1 MKEII
6 HLIVSNKKHITLFQR
21 QKSDFNRKSIQ
32 EDSITSGSLFP
43 LIFFRFIKIH
53 FANLFKVHINWWR
66 FSQLEP
72 RRIARCER
80 NTLFHNFL
88 VFKAETRLNH
98 YFVMAVRAQFEGNNE
113 VGVFAKLTNAYC
125 LVAIGGSENFYRY
138 EMNREFIWI

>member
-1 MKEII
+1 MKEIN
-6 HLIVSNKKHITLFQR
+6 HLIVSKTHTRQETYNSFSTTKIRFQ
-21 QKSDFNRKSIQ
+21 QKINSRRFNYFGIVIS
-32 EDSITSGSLFP
+32 TYF
-43 LIFFRFIKIH
+43 FFRFIKIH

-80 NTLFHNFL
+80 NILFHNFL

-138 EMNREFIWI
+138 E

>member
-1 MKEII
+1 MKEIN
-6 HLIVSNKKHITLFQR
+6 HLIVSKTHTRQETYNSFSTTKIRFQ
-21 QKSDFNRKSIQ
+21 QKINSRRFNYFGIVIS
-32 EDSITSGSLFP
+32 TYF
-43 LIFFRFIKIH
+43 FFRFIKIH

-138 EMNREFIWI
+138 E